1 MHPLGFE
8 ILLIVDVFC
17 MFRYENEDRIRVHLT
32 DGNHPRWEVPP
43 SLIPRATTAELAALR
58 NTTPDDLSQ
67 TITCRK
73 LGFSTTKNQEKSD
86 KISTHPLNFSYTT
99 EPFGF
104 AITRTSD
111 NEVLFNTTPP
121 TGDTGANPNDSP
133 HFNTLVFKDQYI
145 EISTQLPPN
154 RSALYGLGE
163 GTHKAGLRLA
173 PGNTY
178 TLWATDI
185 GSYWQDVDLYGS
197 YPFYMDVRKGG
208 VAHGVQLVNSN
219 AMDVTYEKEFLT
231 FRIIGGVLDFYFF
244 AGPSPRAV
252 VDQYTQFVGRPV
264 PIPYW
269 VLGQAASTSLSLF
282 LLLFDIVCSPLLR
295 VGSIN
300 WGLRPKETPQSSD
313 PVGREQ
319 NLGTKKFT
327 LGSQVYWIV
336 L

>member
-1 MHPLGFE
+1 M
-8 ILLIVDVFC
+8 
-17 MFRYENEDRIRVHLT
+17 
-32 DGNHPRWEVPP
+32 
-43 SLIPRATTAELAALR
+43 
-58 NTTPDDLSQ
+58 TPHDLSQ
-67 TITCRK
+67 PITCRK
-73 LGFSTTKNQEKSD
+73 LGSSNQAKSD
-86 KISTHPLNFSYTT
+86 KILTHPLKFSYTT

-111 NEVLFNTTPP
+111 NEVLFNTTPA
-121 TGDTGANPNDSP
+121 TGANPNDSS
-133 HFNTLVFKDQYI
+133 HYNTLVFKDQYI

-154 RSALYGLGE
+154 QSALYGLGE

-252 VDQYTQFVGRPV
+252 MDQYTQFVGRPV

-269 VLGQAASTSLSLF
+269 VLGQTASLSL
-282 LLLFDIVCSPLLR
+282 LEIEIVCSPLLR
-295 VGSIN
+295 AGSHYVRPSREAVRLS
-300 WGLRPKETPQSSD
+300 GQTLLRVQRNEVK
-313 PVGREQ
+313 
-319 NLGTKKFT
+319 
-327 LGSQVYWIV
+327 IV
-336 L
+336 NKI

>member
-1 MHPLGFE
+1 MY
-8 ILLIVDVFC
+8 
-17 MFRYENEDRIRVHLT
+17 RYENDDRIRVHLT

-67 TITCRK
+67 PITCRK
-73 LGFSTTKNQEKSD
+73 LGFSTTKNEAKSD
-86 KISTHPLNFSYTT
+86 KTLTHPLKFSYTT

-111 NEVLFNTTPP
+111 NEVLFNTTPA
-121 TGDTGANPNDSP
+121 TGANPNDSS
-133 HFNTLVFKDQYI
+133 HYNTLVFKDQYI
-145 EISTQLPPN
+145 EISTQLPPTQ
-154 RSALYGLGE
+154 SALYGLGE

-252 VDQYTQFVGRPV
+252 MDQYTQFVGRPV

-269 VLGQAASTSLSLF
+269 VLGQTASLSLSWK
-282 LLLFDIVCSPLLR
+282 LKLSVHLYLGPVHTMS
-295 VGSIN
+295 VQVE
-300 WGLRPKETPQSSD
+300 RPCD
-313 PVGREQ
+313 
-319 NLGTKKFT
+319 
-327 LGSQVYWIV
+327 
-336 L
+336 

>member
-1 MHPLGFE
+1 
-8 ILLIVDVFC
+8 

-43 SLIPRATTAELAALR
+43 SLIPRATTAELAALLR
-58 NTTPDDLSQ
+58 NTTPDDSSQ
-67 TITCRK
+67 PITCRK
-73 LGFSTTKNQEKSD
+73 LGFPTTQNQEKSN
-86 KISTHPLNFSYTT
+86 KTWTHPLKFSYTT

-104 AITRTSD
+104 AITRTSN
-111 NEVLFNTTPP
+111 NEVLFNTTPAA
-121 TGDTGANPNDSP
+121 TGDTGANLNDSTS
-133 HFNTLVFKDQYI
+133 HYNTLIFKDQYI

-154 RSALYGLGE
+154 HSALYGLGE

-219 AMDVTYEKEFLT
+219 AMDVSYEQEFLT

-252 VDQYTQFVGRPV
+252 MDQYTQFVGRPV

-269 VLGQAASTSLSLF
+269 VLGQAASLSLSLS
-282 LLLFDIVCSPLLR
+282 SP
-295 VGSIN
+295 VS
-300 WGLRPKETPQSSD
+300 
-313 PVGREQ
+313 
-319 NLGTKKFT
+319 
-327 LGSQVYWIV
+327 
-336 L
+336 